1 MTITDQL
8 SNKPAS
14 GASDHELAIK
24 QLIADLGDNPD
35 REGMTGTPKRALEA
49 LKFLTKGYHED
60 LESIINGALFNSD
73 MDEMVIV
80 KDIEFFSLCEHHLLP
95 FIGKCHIAYIP
106 QGKVLGLS
114 KFARIVEHYARRFQI
129 QEQLTEDIANT
140 IADITGARGVGV
152 IMESQH
158 LCMMMRGVEK
168 QQASMSSSK
177 MLGLFKSSEITRREF
192 LALIR

>member
-1 MTITDQL
+1 
-8 SNKPAS
+8 
-14 GASDHELAIK
+14 
-24 QLIADLGDNPD
+24 
-35 REGMTGTPKRALEA
+35 
-49 LKFLTKGYHED
+49 
-60 LESIINGALFNSD
+60 
-73 MDEMVIV
+73 MVIV

-177 MLGLFKSSEITRREF
+177 MLGLFKSNEITRREF
-192 LALIR
+192 LALVR